1 MLIRIRQRSSGIE
14 RYLEKGHKQGRTGTR
29 DELDHRVHIA
39 GDLNAFSLAVQ
50 YTQQNKPRW
59 ENHYWHITASFAVD
73 DSSIDAET
81 IRMIHQD
88 MMDYYFCG
96 YDRENVIHACEA
108 HFPRQQSELNK
119 ATGELDQR
127 LKHIHLAVSKYDQ
140 VTGNQ
145 LRMTP
150 YNEAADRA
158 FQSYLCQ
165 KYGLVD
171 PVDRK
176 REVPITKRDIIARW
190 KGDLDTSEQTKVAD
204 LRKLFSQLVND
215 AQDLDEARDTLFETG
230 IVKEVIFKDN
240 KKSGNR
246 YLQVQTTEGTR
257 NINLRGKGF
266 EQLEKLYYSDTELDA
281 RTDQGKY
288 RKTAKPS
295 MDENRAIWQQH
306 QQWWLGELAK
316 RAPKRKTKIDYEKTQ
331 RKYESYYEKFSKEQ
345 RRYFVIYRNNIQEE
359 SVRGYRIWERAN
371 ERYLVNSD
379 LGIKIYDRPDKI
391 TLDIPDDPEKRTQ
404 AVKLALSIALDKGWD
419 LDTLEVTGSA
429 EFVAETE
436 RQIAELKAA
445 RTDTVAS
452 PKPIP
457 EPQPEPQPKLNAVS
471 QALDDFKEEKTQRL
485 SKEEIA
491 ELKSKLDAHVVIEYA
506 REHYGLLSEHF
517 TVTNSNKIDD
527 ERTKA
532 KPRNVVDFLTKTC
545 NISISDALPILQ
557 ELYEQQLKV
566 EAAPDMD
573 ISICTSSNPNGLGGW
588 VHKQPNTFTE
598 LASLVKSHN
607 YATFVE
613 LADNYRKADNVVQLG
628 NCAIFDIDND
638 PDQPNLSIA
647 QAQDLLKGT
656 TYLLVTSKS
665 HQVEKVKPSGE
676 PLPAVDRYRVIVPLT
691 QPLTASKDQY
701 RLEMMKIAEQLGLA
715 EYADPKA
722 LKDIARQYY
731 RSPEDAQVIVN
742 NTKRA
747 LDTSPIIQFASDEQ
761 HRMEE
766 AKAQAATQVWGRY
779 IGERRVYHAEQ
790 AECPKVVDLDA
801 INRLPLPEIYEVV
814 TGMKLEEEGSYL
826 MGKGVTPGTSQS
838 RDSFTVFQS
847 GDHWLWHDF
856 KSGESGNV
864 VSFMRLAA
872 GKNVFEAAQ
881 MLSQHFGVEL
891 MTDNPGY
898 YEKILDRALETASND
913 KELEDQIRQETGA
926 IFVRLG
932 KNTIEIADKK
942 FDLADLGYSK
952 RTVIEQLRANRG
964 EKRPRDEGPRW

>member
-1 MLIRIRQRSSGIE
+1 MLIRITQRSGGIE
-14 RYLEKGHKQGRTGTR
+14 RYLETGQKSGRTESR
-29 DELDHRVHIA
+29 DDLDHRVHIG
-39 GDLNAFSLAVQ
+39 GDMNAFSLAVQ
-50 YTQQNKPRW
+50 YTQSAKPKW
-59 ENHYWHITASFAVD
+59 KEHYWHITASFAIED
-73 DSSIDAET
+73 NDIDNDTLRALHDE
-81 IRMIHQD
+81 
-88 MMDYYFCG
+88 MMSYYFCG
-96 YDRENVIHACEA
+96 YGTGKVVCSSEA
-108 HFPRQQSELNK
+108 HKPRIQSSVDQQ
-119 ATGELDQR
+119 TGELKQR
-127 LKHIHLAVSKYDQ
+127 LLHLHLAVSKYDLE
-140 VTGNQ
+140 TGNQ

-171 PVDRK
+171 PADRK

-190 KGDLDTSEQTKVAD
+190 KGDLDTSKQTKVAD

-215 AQDLDEARDTLFETG
+215 AQDLDEARNTLLETG
-230 IVKEVIFKDN
+230 IVKEVVFKDN

-266 EQLEKLYYSDTELDA
+266 EQLEKLYYDSAELDA
-281 RTDQGKY
+281 RTDEGKY
-288 RKTAKPS
+288 RETAKPS

-331 RKYESYYEKFSKEQ
+331 KKYESYYEKYSREQ

-359 SVRGYRIWERAN
+359 SIRGYRIWEKAN

-379 LGIKIYDRPDKI
+379 LGIQIYDRPDKI

-436 RQIAELKAA
+436 RQISELKAA
-445 RTDTVAS
+445 RTDAVAS

-588 VHKQPNTFTE
+588 VHKQPKTFTE
-598 LASLVKSHN
+598 LASLVKNHN
-607 YATFVE
+607 YAAFVE
-613 LADNYRKADNVVQLG
+613 LTDNYRKADNVVQLG

-647 QAQDLLKGT
+647 EAQELLKGT
-656 TYLLVTSKS
+656 TYMLVTSKS

-676 PLPAVDRYRVIVPLT
+676 PLPAVDRYRMIVPLT
-691 QPLTASKDQY
+691 QPLTPSKDQY
-701 RLEMMKIAEQLGLA
+701 RLEMTRIAEQLGLA

-731 RSPEDAQVIVN
+731 RSPTDAQVVVN
-742 NTKRA
+742 NTRKA
-747 LDTSPIIQFASDEQ
+747 LETAPIIEWAKGEIE
-761 HRMEE
+761 RMEE
-766 AKAQAATQVWGRY
+766 AKAQSGRY
-779 IGERRVYHAEQ
+779 IGERRVR
-790 AECPKVVDLDA
+790 LDA
-801 INRLPLPEIYEVV
+801 GRC
-814 TGMKLEEEGSYL
+814 
-826 MGKGVTPGTSQS
+826 
-838 RDSFTVFQS
+838 
-847 GDHWLWHDF
+847 
-856 KSGESGNV
+856 
-864 VSFMRLAA
+864 
-872 GKNVFEAAQ
+872 
-881 MLSQHFGVEL
+881 
-891 MTDNPGY
+891 
-898 YEKILDRALETASND
+898 
-913 KELEDQIRQETGA
+913 
-926 IFVRLG
+926 
-932 KNTIEIADKK
+932 
-942 FDLADLGYSK
+942 
-952 RTVIEQLRANRG
+952 
-964 EKRPRDEGPRW
+964 

>member
-1 MLIRIRQRSSGIE
+1 MLIRITQKSGGIE
-14 RYLEKGHKQGRTGTR
+14 RYLETGQKAGRTESR
-29 DELDHRVHIA
+29 DELDHRVHLA
-39 GDLNAFSLAVQ
+39 GDMNAFSLAVQ
-50 YTQQNKPRW
+50 YTQSAKPKW
-59 ENHYWHITASFAVD
+59 KEHYWHITASFAIED
-73 DSSIDAET
+73 NDIDNDTLRALHDE
-81 IRMIHQD
+81 
-88 MMDYYFCG
+88 MMSYYFCG
-96 YDRENVIHACEA
+96 YDTSKVVCSSEA
-108 HFPRQQSELNK
+108 HKPRIQSAVDQQ
-119 ATGELDQR
+119 TGELKQR
-127 LKHIHLAVSKYDQ
+127 LLHLHLAVSKYDIE
-140 VTGNQ
+140 TGNQ

-190 KGDLDTSEQTKVAD
+190 KGDLDTSKQTKVAD

-215 AQDLDEARDTLFETG
+215 APTLNVATDILMETG
-230 IVKEVIFKDN
+230 LVKAVTFKDN
-240 KKSGNR
+240 QRSGNR
-246 YLQVQTTEGTR
+246 YLQVQTSEGTR

-266 EQLEKLYYSDTELDA
+266 EQLENLYYDSAELDA
-281 RTDQGKY
+281 RAFAGKY
-288 RKTAKPS
+288 KEEPKKS
-295 MDENRAIWQQH
+295 IEENKSIWERH

-404 AVKLALSIALDKGWD
+404 AVRLALSIAIDKGWD

-436 RQIAELKAA
+436 RQIAEIKAA
-445 RTDTVAS
+445 RTDAVVS

-457 EPQPEPQPKLNAVS
+457 EPQPEPKPKLNAVS
-471 QALDDFKEEKTQRL
+471 QALDDLKEEKTQRL

-545 NISISDALPILQ
+545 NISISDALPILK
-557 ELYEQQLKV
+557 ELYQQQLKA

-573 ISICTSSNPNGLGGW
+573 ISICTSNNPNGLGGW
-588 VHKQPNTFTE
+588 KLVQPKTFTE
-598 LASLVKSHN
+598 LASLVKSYN
-607 YATFVE
+607 YAAFAE
-613 LADNYRKADNVVQLG
+613 LTDNYRKANNVVVIG

-638 PDQPNLSIA
+638 PDEPNLSIA
-647 QAQDLLKGT
+647 QARELLKGA

-665 HQVEKVKPSGE
+665 HQIDKVKPSGE
-676 PLPAVDRYRVIVPLT
+676 PLPAVDRYRIIVPLT
-691 QPLTASKDQY
+691 QPLTASKDEY
-701 RLEMMKIAEQLGLA
+701 RLEMTRIAKQLGLA

-731 RSPEDAQVIVN
+731 RSPNDAQVIVN
-742 NTKRA
+742 NTRQA
-747 LDTSPIIQFASDEQ
+747 VDTAPIIEWAKGEIE
-761 HRMEE
+761 RMEE
-766 AKAQAATQVWGRY
+766 AKAQAATKVWGRY
-779 IGERRVYHAEQ
+779 IGQRREYHAEQ
-790 AECPKVVDLDA
+790 AEYPKVVNLDA
-801 INRLPLPEIYEVV
+801 INQLPLPEIYTMV
-814 TGMKLEEEGSYL
+814 TGRSLEEEGSYL
-826 MGKGVTPGTSQS
+826 MGKGITQGTSQS
-838 RDSFTVFQS
+838 RNSFTVFQS

-864 VSFMRLAA
+864 VSFMAA
-872 GKNVFEAAQ
+872 VGHNVFDAAE
-881 MLSQHFGVEL
+881 MLAQRFDVEL

-898 YEKILDRALETASND
+898 YEKVLERALETANND
-913 KELEDQIRQETGA
+913 KELEELIRAETGA
-926 IFVRLG
+926 RFVRLG
-932 KNTIEIADKK
+932 KHSIEIADKK

-952 RTVIEQLRANRG
+952 LSVINQMKENRG
-964 EKRPRDEGPRW
+964 VDTGPSLKP

>member
-1 MLIRIRQRSSGIE
+1 MLIRIRQRSGGIE
-14 RYLEKGHKQGRTGTR
+14 RYLEKGHKQGRVGTR
-29 DELDHRVHIA
+29 DEIDHRIHIG
-39 GDLNAFSLAVQ
+39 GDLNAFSLAVH

-59 ENHYWHITASFAVD
+59 DNHYWHITASFTAD
-73 DSSIDAET
+73 DSSIDANT

-119 ATGELDQR
+119 ATGALDQR

-190 KGDLDTSEQTKVAD
+190 KGDLDTSKQTKVAN

-215 AQDLDEARDTLFETG
+215 APTLDAATDILMETG
-230 IVKEVIFKDN
+230 LVKDVTLKDN
-240 KKSGNR
+240 QKSGNR

-266 EQLEKLYYSDTELDA
+266 EQLEKLYYDSAELDA
-281 RTDQGKY
+281 RALAGKY
-288 RKTAKPS
+288 KEEPKKS
-295 MDENRAIWQQH
+295 IEENKEIWEKH

-316 RAPKRKTKIDYEKTQ
+316 RAPKRKVKIDHEKTQ
-331 RKYESYYEKFSKEQ
+331 KKYESYYKKYSREQ

-359 SVRGYRIWERAN
+359 SIRGYRIWEKAN

-379 LGIKIYDRPDKI
+379 LGVKIYDRPDRI
-391 TLDIPDDPEKRTQ
+391 TLEIPDDPEKRSQ
-404 AVKLALSIALDKGWD
+404 AVKLALSIAMDKGWN

-429 EFVAETE
+429 EFIEEAE

-445 RTDTVAS
+445 RTDAVAS

-457 EPQPEPQPKLNAVS
+457 ELQPEPQPKLNAVS
-471 QALDDFKEEKTQRL
+471 QALDDFKEEKTKRL
-485 SKEEIA
+485 SKEKIA

-557 ELYEQQLKV
+557 ELYQQQLKV

-573 ISICTSSNPNGLGGW
+573 ISICTSSNSNGLGGW
-588 VHKQPNTFTE
+588 VHKQPKTFTE
-598 LASLVKSHN
+598 LAGLVKSHN
-607 YATFVE
+607 YAAFVE
-613 LADNYRKADNVVQLG
+613 LTDNYRKANNVVQLG

-647 QAQDLLKGT
+647 EAQELLKGT
-656 TYLLVTSKS
+656 TYMLVTSKS
-665 HQVEKVKPSGE
+665 HQIDKMKPSGE
-676 PLPAVDRYRVIVPLT
+676 PLPAADRYRVIVPLT

-722 LKDIARQYY
+722 LKDISRQYY
-731 RSPEDAQVIVN
+731 RSPTDAQVIVN
-742 NTKRA
+742 NTKQA
-747 LDTSPIIQFASDEQ
+747 VDTAPIIEWARDEQ
-761 HRMEE
+761 QRMEE
-766 AKAQAATQVWGRY
+766 AKAEAATKVWGRY
-779 IGERRVYHAEQ
+779 IGERREYHAEQ
-790 AECPKVVDLDA
+790 AEYPKVVDLDA
-801 INRLPLPEIYEVV
+801 INQLPLPEIYEMV
-814 TGMKLEEEGSYL
+814 TGRSLEEEGSYL
-826 MGKGVTPGTSQS
+826 MGKGITQGTSGS
-838 RDSFTVFQS
+838 RNSFTVFQS

-864 VSFMRLAA
+864 VSFMAA
-872 GKNVFEAAQ
+872 VGQNVFEAAE
-881 MLSQHFGVEL
+881 MLAERFDVEL

-898 YEKILDRALETASND
+898 YEKVLERALETANND
-913 KELEDQIRQETGA
+913 KELEELIRAETGA
-926 IFVRLG
+926 RFVRLG
-932 KNTIEIADKK
+932 KHSIEIADKK

-952 RTVIEQLRANRG
+952 LSVINQMKENRG
-964 EKRPRDEGPRW
+964 VDTGPSLKP